1 MKCVRIRI
9 QRRTSLHIRIQRAK
23 LSGEHGGRRDRHRV
37 GHQLAGSVGGQA
49 PAGAT
54 LEETREVIREAIEF
68 HIEGMRT
75 NGDLVPEPT
84 PLVEQIEVS
93 A

>member
-68 HIEGMRT
+68 HIDGMRSH
-75 NGDLVPEPT
+75 GEEVPPPT
-84 PLVEQIEVS
+84 GVVEQVEV
-93 A
+93 AA